1 MAFCQQCG
9 TQNPDGSRFCT
20 GCGADLTSQ
29 AAPQQAAPVNPNM
42 GGQQAYSQQPT
53 YGQTPQA
60 FSQSYNNYGLQTT
73 LPKDAFLRLPE
84 NSKLNSNI
92 RSTVILTIVISIIT
106 FVVNIFMIEQMKATV
121 ENNPLLYIKEDVM
134 AANYVWLILIV
145 LAAGCT
151 FIAYKM
157 LNMIPAIIGVVI
169 YIISMIVVLSAGGSV
184 SVMGYITAVALI
196 MLPYHL
202 FTLNKQYEE
211 YKGRSG
217 MNL

>member
-20 GCGADLTSQ
+20 GCGADLTAQ
-29 AAPQQAAPVNPNM
+29 AAPQQAAPVNPNPAPY
-42 GGQQAYSQQPT
+42 QQF
-53 YGQTPQA
+53 GQTPQA
-60 FSQSYNNYGLQTT
+60 FAQSYNNYGLKTT

-92 RSTVILTIVISIIT
+92 RTTVILTIVISIIT
-106 FVVNIFMIEQMKATV
+106 FIVNIIMIEQMKATV

>member
-20 GCGADLTSQ
+20 GCGADLTAQ
-29 AAPQQAAPVNPNM
+29 AAPQQAAPVNPNPAPY
-42 GGQQAYSQQPT
+42 QQF
-53 YGQTPQA
+53 GQTPQA
-60 FSQSYNNYGLQTT
+60 FAQSYNNYGLQTT

-92 RSTVILTIVISIIT
+92 RTTVILTIVISIIT
-106 FVVNIFMIEQMKATV
+106 FIVNIIMIEQMKATV